1 MKGASLGSDSKLFN
15 QKFLAVFY
23 AALGMTYVVILIV
36 STSLFYHTM
45 ALAALITATAIGF
58 WYKKNWAF
66 KMGILLVLPSITM
79 NIVSLYAS
87 IATYGFIPDFVML
100 LFNLVLVLHTFA
112 FAALS
117 FLLILR
123 RKSWFINS

>member
-1 MKGASLGSDSKLFN
+1 MTGIRLESESKLFDK
-15 QKFLAVFY
+15 KFLAVFY
-23 AALGMTYVVILIV
+23 AALGMTYVAILIV
-36 STSLFYHTM
+36 SASLFYHTM
-45 ALAALITATAIGF
+45 ALASLITATAIGF

-66 KMGILLVLPSITM
+66 KMGTLLVLPSITM

-87 IATYGFIPDFVML
+87 IMTYGLIPDFAML
-100 LFNLVLVLHTFA
+100 LVNLVLVLHTFA

-123 RKSWFINS
+123 RKS

>member
-1 MKGASLGSDSKLFN
+1 MKGIRLGSESKLFDK
-15 QKFLAVFY
+15 KFLAVFY
-23 AALGMTYVVILIV
+23 AALGMTYVAILIV
-36 STSLFYHTM
+36 SISLFYHTM
-45 ALAALITATAIGF
+45 ALASLITATAIGF

-66 KMGILLVLPSITM
+66 KMGTLLVLPSITM

-87 IATYGFIPDFVML
+87 IMTYGLIPDFAML

-112 FAALS
+112 FVALS

-123 RKSWFINS
+123 RKS

>member
-1 MKGASLGSDSKLFN
+1 MTGIRLESESKLFDK
-15 QKFLAVFY
+15 KFLAVFY
-23 AALGMTYVVILIV
+23 AALGMTYVAILIV

-45 ALAALITATAIGF
+45 ALASLITATAIGF

-66 KMGILLVLPSITM
+66 KMGTLLVLPSITM

-87 IATYGFIPDFVML
+87 IMTYGLIPDFAML
-100 LFNLVLVLHTFA
+100 LVNLVLVLHTFA

-123 RKSWFINS
+123 RKS